1 MILNYDGKTW
11 GKPIIMKDI
20 IKQVFYTF
28 LFTTCLS
35 AQWSTE
41 FSSPQFLGSG
51 IQPQIASTSDGGVY
65 IAWITDGNY
74 HVYVQRMDELG
85 MQQFGDAGLL
95 VSDNDN
101 ASWIAVFHLNIVVDG
116 DDNAIISTV
125 DQRTGSWEVYAWK
138 VSPDGSMLWGEDGL
152 TVTNSST
159 GNMSPRLTILEDNS
173 LIITSSHNDGE
184 ILFQLIS
191 SDGDLLWGE
200 GIIKQDDTRNLVS
213 PQSIVD
219 ENGEIVFQWLRQS
232 SGWPIYSEIFVQ
244 KYALSGE
251 PLWAEPMLIV
261 GPTSFPMGNWSQQL
275 LSAPNGGSFTA
286 WTEMSGNVQ
295 TAIVESI
302 TDEGSTL
309 WNGGMELSEN
319 SNNFRM
325 SPKLVI
331 SDVSCEMMAVWR
343 EANGSQSQRGI
354 FAQRVDSIGNRLWGD
369 NGVPVVDMNSSY
381 DYLDVSV
388 SEFDDEIIITYLEQ
402 SSNMNGDVFSKRLD
416 SLGNETWEDG
426 LVVITG
432 SNDPKSDLKAEKGSN
447 CLFISWSENGSIYAH
462 CLRDDGSLG
471 PPDIIPSVDCDSGYV
486 EIDGLCFYEDDLA
499 VLQNMID
506 NSYESGI
513 DLGCEEEDAY
523 CGSPNP
529 YMDDPESWFLN
540 NVDGEEYNFADG
552 DSIVEPLELG
562 IQEWVDGRLTSIM
575 CGAYIYCQLSG
586 PIPSNINDLT
596 EIDQFR
602 FEGNYFSE
610 YIPETIC
617 ELNIDHE
624 DGLLFDLSW
633 NLLCPPYPSCIEE
646 NVGEQDIADCEQVS
660 TIDGTIPNSF
670 ELKNAYPN
678 PFNPVTTIG
687 YIMPEDG
694 LVNITIFDM
703 MGREINTI
711 LNSPQLAGYRSIQWD
726 ATNDQGAPVSAG
738 IYLYRIR
745 VGDFIQTKKMILL
758 K

>member
-309 WNGGMELSEN
+309 WNGGMELSAN

-331 SDVSCEMMAVWR
+331 SNISREMMAVWR

-646 NVGEQDIADCEQVS
+646 NVGEQDITDCEQVS

-711 LNSPQLAGYRSIQWD
+711 LNSPQPAGYRSIQWD

>member
-1 MILNYDGKTW
+1 
-11 GKPIIMKDI
+11 MKYI
-20 IKQVFYTF
+20 IKQIFYTF

-35 AQWSTE
+35 AQWSTDS
-41 FSSPQFLGSG
+41 SSPQFLGSG
-51 IQPQIASTSDGGVY
+51 VQPQIASTSDGGTY
-65 IAWITDGNY
+65 ITWITDGSY
-74 HVYVQRMDELG
+74 HVYIQRMDELG
-85 MQQFGDAGLL
+85 VAQFGDAGLL

-101 ASWIAVFHLNIVVDG
+101 ASWIAVYHLNIAIDEN
-116 DDNAIISTV
+116 DNAIISTV
-125 DQRTGSWEVYAWK
+125 DQRTGNWEVYAWK
-138 VSPDGSMLWGEDGL
+138 VSPEGLMLWGEDGI
-152 TVTNSST
+152 TITNSST
-159 GNMSPRLTILEDNS
+159 SNMSPRLTILEDNS
-173 LIITSSHNDGE
+173 LIITCSHNDGE
-184 ILFQLIS
+184 ILFQHVS
-191 SDGDLLWGE
+191 SEGDLLWGD

-219 ENGEIVFQWLRQS
+219 ENGDIVFQWLRQS

-244 KYALSGE
+244 KYDLNGE
-251 PLWAEPMLIV
+251 PLWAEPILIV

-275 LSAPNGGSFTA
+275 LSAPDGGSFIS

-309 WNGGMELSEN
+309 WNGGMELSAN

-325 SPKLVI
+325 SPMLVI
-331 SDVSCEMMAVWR
+331 SDDSYEMMAVWR

-354 FAQRVDSIGNRLWGD
+354 FAQRVDSTGNRLWGE
-369 NGVPVVDMNSSY
+369 NGVAVVDMNGSY

-388 SEFDDEIIITYLEQ
+388 SEFDDEIIVTYLEQ

-416 SLGNETWEDG
+416 SLGNGTWEDG
-426 LVVITG
+426 TVVITS

-447 CLFISWSENGSIYAH
+447 CLFISWSENGSIFAH

-471 PPDIIPSVDCDSGYV
+471 PPEIPSVDCDSGYV

-513 DLGCEEEDAY
+513 DLGCEEGDAY

-529 YMDDPESWFLN
+529 YMDDPDSWFWKTI
-540 NVDGEEYNFADG
+540 DGEEYNFADG

-562 IQEWVDGRLTSIM
+562 LQEWVDGRLTSIM

-586 PIPSNINDLT
+586 PIPSIINELT

-602 FEGNYFSE
+602 FEGNYFSD

-617 ELNIDHE
+617 ELNIDYE
-624 DGLLFDLSW
+624 DDLSFDISW
-633 NLLCPPYPSCIEE
+633 NLLCPPYPTCIEE
-646 NVGEQDIADCEQVS
+646 NIGEQDISDCEQVS
-660 TIDGTIPNSF
+660 TIDGTIPNPF
-670 ELKNAYPN
+670 ELDNAYPN
-678 PFNPVTTIG
+678 PFNPMTRLGYYLPKESFVEITIYDMLG
-687 YIMPEDG
+687 NSISH
-694 LVNITIFDM
+694 LVNEKQTF
-703 MGREINTI
+703 GH
-711 LNSPQLAGYRSIQWD
+711 RSVDWN
-726 ATNDQGAPVSAG
+726 AKNDQGQPVSAG
-738 IYLYRIR
+738 VYLYRIQA
-745 VGDFIQTKKMILL
+745 GDFIQTKKMILL